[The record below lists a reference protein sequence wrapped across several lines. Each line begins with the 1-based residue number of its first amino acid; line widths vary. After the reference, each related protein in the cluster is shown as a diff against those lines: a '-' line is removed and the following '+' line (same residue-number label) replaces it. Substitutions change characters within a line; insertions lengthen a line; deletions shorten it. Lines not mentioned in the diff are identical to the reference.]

1 MAKGDKVLATTHNRA
16 VDVVNATRKVYDLG
30 TISGAVSSGGTVN
43 ASSINNLITWL
54 TEARNRCGNTSLPV
68 GASSVT
74 AKSTPLVDQYE
85 SLIAA
90 ASRIQSNCRCHTNC
104 TGGCKGGCT
113 ATSTTRG
120 TRSTTNK
127 SGY

>member
-1 MAKGDKVLATTHNRA
+1 MAKGDKVSPATHNNAVTAVNNARA
-16 VDVVNATRKVYDLG
+16 TYNLG
-30 TISGAVSSGGTVN
+30 AISGTVSSNSTVD

-54 TEARNRCGNTSLPV
+54 TEARNKCGNTSLPV
-68 GASSVT
+68 GATSVT
-74 AKSTPLVDQYE
+74 AKSTILVDQYE

-90 ASRIQSNCRCHTNC
+90 AARIQSNCSCHTNC
-104 TGGCKGGCT
+104 RNGCKGGCDGT
-113 ATSTTRG
+113 KGTSS